1 MVFPRIQ
8 FRGIFVK
15 FHAQNGKTL
24 KFVRNKRADE
34 MKKFD
39 VRTTFAQRSLGAG
52 GVAKQEEEDVMTTLL
67 LLQVS
72 LT

>member
-1 MVFPRIQ
+1 
-8 FRGIFVK
+8 
-15 FHAQNGKTL
+15 
-24 KFVRNKRADE
+24 